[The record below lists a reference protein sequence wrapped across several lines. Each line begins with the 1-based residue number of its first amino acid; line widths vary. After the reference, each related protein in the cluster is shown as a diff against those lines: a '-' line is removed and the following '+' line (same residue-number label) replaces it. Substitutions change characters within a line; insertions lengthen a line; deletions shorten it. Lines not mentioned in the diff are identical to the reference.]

1 MRDVQCVVGDFAKAK
16 IRKARPGEYQLPPTV
31 LWMQTSS
38 QQPLPWLETSEHD
51 IIILQPLHA
60 RHSNAKLRLRNKSTG
75 EADKVILQHDVVIV
89 VLERVMYQLVPLDAL
104 ILTQRLFI
112 EPADDEG

>member
-1 MRDVQCVVGDFAKAK
+1 MGDFAKAK

-31 LWMQTSS
+31 LRAQTSS
-38 QQPLPWLETSEHD
+38 QQPPPWMETSEHD

-60 RHSNAKLRLRNKSTG
+60 RHSNAKLKLRNKSTG
-75 EADKVILQHDVVIV
+75 EADEVILQHNVVIV
-89 VLERVMYQLVPLDAL
+89 VFERVMYQPVPLDTP
-104 ILTQRLFI
+104 ILTQKLFI